1 MNHPTDPMTPVR
13 ALLELS
19 TSVSE
24 QLNDGDGAYPVEYHD
39 VANAAADATASIS
52 QLLSEHDRVVALITE
67 LHKLETPGHNDYIDV
82 SAEKSAY
89 EWCADRLAAIL
100 EGK

>member
-13 ALLELS
+13 ALIE
-19 TSVSE
+19 
-24 QLNDGDGAYPVEYHD
+24 
-39 VANAAADATASIS
+39 AAGKADAEFVMHVETAIEIACAAEKSIPSIS